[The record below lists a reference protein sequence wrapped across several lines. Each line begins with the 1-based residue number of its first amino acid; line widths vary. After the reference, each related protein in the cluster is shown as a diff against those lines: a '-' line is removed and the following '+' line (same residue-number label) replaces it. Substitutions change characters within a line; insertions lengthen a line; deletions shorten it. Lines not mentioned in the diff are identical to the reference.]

1 MGTQPNEPMPNY
13 GDGYI
18 PPPPE
23 PQSNDGRTL
32 GLAGLILGIIA
43 LALFWIPLL
52 NYVSLVLALVGL
64 GLSIASLVI
73 VRRRASAQ
81 GLSIAAVIVSAAALV
96 AAILATVFW
105 SSLFNSV
112 DEVIEDPLPTVT
124 VTPPAVPT
132 VTPSTIPPAVP
143 TTSPPVVPTVTPTTG
158 TTPRSSAAAPN
169 PTILPLGADAEV
181 GDYTVA
187 VSSVQLDATEAILGY
202 SQANQPPDGQ
212 YVLVTLDVV
221 YNGSD
226 EGDPWLDLNPKF
238 VGSDN
243 RQYDQAACLLDLQ
256 GSSLPTLENGG
267 AAQYE
272 VCMDVPAEALPGKR
286 ILIENSVD
294 FSGTDE
300 ASWETE

>member
-1 MGTQPNEPMPNY
+1 MGTQPNDPIPNY
-13 GDGYI
+13 GGGYL

-23 PQSNDGRTL
+23 PSSNDGRAL

-43 LALFWIPLL
+43 LVLFWIPLL
-52 NYVSLVLALVGL
+52 NYVSLILALVGL

-81 GLSIAAVIVSAAALV
+81 GLSVAAVIVSAVALV

-124 VTPPAVPT
+124 VTPSAVPT
-132 VTPSTIPPAVP
+132 VTPTTI
-143 TTSPPVVPTVTPTTG
+143 PPVVPTVTPSTG

-169 PTILPLGADAEV
+169 STILPLGTEAKV
-181 GDYTVA
+181 GDYAVA
-187 VSSVQLDATEAILGY
+187 VASVQLDATDAILGY
-202 SQANQPPDGQ
+202 NQFNQAPEGQ
-212 YVLVTLDVV
+212 YVLVTIDVV
-221 YNGSD
+221 YSGTE

-243 RQYDQAACLLDLQ
+243 RQYDQAACVLDLQ
-256 GSSLPTLENGG
+256 DSSVPTLENGG

-272 VCMDVPAEALPGKR
+272 VCMDVPAAALPGKR

-294 FSGTDE
+294 FNGTDE

>member
-13 GDGYI
+13 GDGY

-23 PQSNDGRTL
+23 PQSTDGRTL

-43 LALFWIPLL
+43 LVLFWIPLL
-52 NYVSLVLALVGL
+52 NFVSLVLALVGL

-73 VRRRASAQ
+73 VRRRAAAQ
-81 GLSIAAVIVSAAALV
+81 GLSIAAVIVSAVALI
-96 AAILATVFW
+96 AAILATLFW

-112 DEVIEDPLPTVT
+112 DQVIEEPLPTVT

-132 VTPSTIPPAVP
+132 VTPSSIPPVGP
-143 TTSPPVVPTVTPTTG
+143 TTTPTTG
-158 TTPRSSAAAPN
+158 PTPRSSAAPN
-169 PTILPLGADAEV
+169 PAILPLGTEAEV
-181 GDYTVA
+181 GDYAVA
-187 VSSVQLDATEAILGY
+187 VSSVQLDATDAILGFNEF
-202 SQANQPPDGQ
+202 NQPPEGQ

-221 YNGSD
+221 YNGTE

-243 RQYDQAACLLDLQ
+243 RQYDQASCLLDLQ

-272 VCMDVPAEALPGKR
+272 VCMDVPAAALPGKR
-286 ILIENSVD
+286 ILIENTVD

>member
-13 GDGYI
+13 GDGY
-18 PPPPE
+18 PPPE
-23 PQSNDGRTL
+23 PQSTDGRTL
-32 GLAGLILGIIA
+32 GLAGLILAIIA
-43 LALFWIPLL
+43 LVLFWIPLL
-52 NYVSLVLALVGL
+52 NFVSLILALVGL

-73 VRRRASAQ
+73 VRRRAAAQ
-81 GLSIAAVIVSAAALV
+81 GLSIAAVIVSAVALI

-112 DEVIEDPLPTVT
+112 DQVIEEPLPTVT

-132 VTPSTIPPAVP
+132 VTPSSIPPVGP
-143 TTSPPVVPTVTPTTG
+143 TATPTTG
-158 TTPRSSAAAPN
+158 PTPRSSAAPN
-169 PTILPLGADAEV
+169 PAILPLGTEAEV
-181 GDYTVA
+181 GDYAVA
-187 VSSVQLDATEAILGY
+187 VSSVQLDATDAILGFNEF
-202 SQANQPPDGQ
+202 NQSPEGQ

-221 YNGSD
+221 YNGTE

-243 RQYDQAACLLDLQ
+243 RQYDQASCLLDLQ

-272 VCMDVPAEALPGKR
+272 VCMDVPAAALPGKR
-286 ILIENSVD
+286 ILIENTVD
-294 FSGTDE
+294 FSGTDK

>member
-13 GDGYI
+13 GDGY
-18 PPPPE
+18 PPPE
-23 PQSNDGRTL
+23 PQSTDGRTL
-32 GLAGLILGIIA
+32 GLAGLILAIIA
-43 LALFWIPLL
+43 LVLFWIPLL
-52 NYVSLVLALVGL
+52 NFVSLILALVGL

-73 VRRRASAQ
+73 VRRRAAAQ
-81 GLSIAAVIVSAAALV
+81 GLSIAAVIVSAVALI

-112 DEVIEDPLPTVT
+112 DEVIEEPLPTVT

-132 VTPSTIPPAVP
+132 VTPSSIPPVGP
-143 TTSPPVVPTVTPTTG
+143 TTTPTTG
-158 TTPRSSAAAPN
+158 PTPRSSAAPN
-169 PTILPLGADAEV
+169 PAILQLGTEAEV
-181 GDYTVA
+181 GDYAVA
-187 VSSVQLDATEAILGY
+187 VSSVQLDATDAILGFNEF
-202 SQANQPPDGQ
+202 NQSPEGQ

-221 YNGSD
+221 YNGTE

-243 RQYDQAACLLDLQ
+243 RQYDQASCLLDLQ

-272 VCMDVPAEALPGKR
+272 VCMDVPAAALPGKR
-286 ILIENSVD
+286 ILIENTVD